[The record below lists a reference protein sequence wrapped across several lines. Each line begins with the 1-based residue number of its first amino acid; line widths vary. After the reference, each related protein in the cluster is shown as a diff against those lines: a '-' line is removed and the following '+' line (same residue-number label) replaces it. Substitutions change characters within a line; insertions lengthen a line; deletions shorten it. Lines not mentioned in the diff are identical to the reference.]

1 MEVTSENEEKALC
14 WCRCD
19 ADLWRVAAECCRDAH
34 PREERASESTEL
46 VGRTFERA
54 VAAAGAAPEAT
65 ALWRAYRIGRPTP
78 RPSRSAA
85 QRRASLI
92 PGDGNDEFW
101 REIEKEAREG
111 GDEKDRERARA
122 LDPLAQAA
130 RRDGAARAQ
139 IWRAA
144 RHAQTDD
151 DLGRWRIVIA
161 YERASMP
168 TEKRRQG
175 HAGREVARMLY
186 PLMRGAVE

>member
-1 MEVTSENEEKALC
+1 MLQHGVEHFPRVALFWRLYAEHERATRGPEVAWKLLNDNEERALC

-65 ALWRAYRIGRPTP
+65 ALWRAYRDWAAN
-78 RPSRSAA
+78 SAPVA
-85 QRRASLI
+85 QRAQAKASLLRRASLI

-151 DLGRWRIVIA
+151 DLGR
-161 YERASMP
+161 
-168 TEKRRQG
+168 
-175 HAGREVARMLY
+175 
-186 PLMRGAVE
+186 